1 MLILIIMIVIYIIMY
16 GTIMGNAENFY
27 GEDAMDEKQDTCE
40 TSCIIGMN
48 TQQRPLLWE
57 YVVVVDNGDVM
68 GIYGKYNG
76 KM

>member
-1 MLILIIMIVIYIIMY
+1 
-16 GTIMGNAENFY
+16 
-27 GEDAMDEKQDTCE
+27 MDEKQDTCE

-48 TQQRPLLWE
+48 TQQLWE
-57 YVVVVDNGDVM
+57 CVVVDNGYVM